1 MRPRRFIPALSRRAA
16 ARYVAIG
23 VAAIAIGYGGT
34 AVATSWTVA
43 LNTGSSAQGQSPATP
58 PPPTPAPV
66 ATCGAGATVKVTWTA
81 VTGAKTYTAYRGP
94 SAAGPWTS
102 IGTATAPTVT
112 VTSGTLTAGTYY
124 FAVTMTTND
133 AAWPASA
140 QSAAS
145 GTRTITGSTCA

>member
-1 MRPRRFIPALSRRAA
+1 MRPPRLLAAMSPRAA
-16 ARYVAIG
+16 IRYLAIG
-23 VAAIAIGYGGT
+23 VAAVVIGYGGT
-34 AVATSWTVA
+34 ALATSWTVA

-58 PPPTPAPV
+58 PAPSPAPT
-66 ATCGAGATVKVTWTA
+66 ATCAVGATVKVTWTA

-94 SAAGPWTS
+94 STTGPWTS

-112 VTSGTLTAGTYY
+112 VTSGTLASGTYY

-133 AAWPASA
+133 AAWPTSA

-145 GTRTITGSTCA
+145 GSRTISGLTCA